1 MWNYYNNSKI
11 NKQFHKY
18 NFKGHDKKS
27 FFINNGTLGL
37 RTLEPGVITT
47 SELKAVN
54 TYLKKNIKK
63 TGKIWYRFFINHVK
77 TKKPL
82 ETRMGK
88 GKGNFDTYVSA
99 VKSGRIIIEIK
110 TPSSLVSEKL
120 LDQVRRKLSVRTT
133 VVFFKV

>member
-1 MWNYYNNSKI
+1 MWNYYNNNKI

-18 NFKGHDKKS
+18 NFKGYDKRS
-27 FFINNGTLGL
+27 FFINNGLVGI
-37 RTLEPGVITT
+37 RTLEPGFIST

-54 TYLKKNIKK
+54 LFLKKNIKK
-63 TGKIWYRFFINHVK
+63 SGKIWYRFFINHVK

-110 TPSSLVSEKL
+110 TPSLLISERL
-120 LDQVRRKLSVRTT
+120 LDQVRRKISVKTE
-133 VVFFKV
+133 VVYFKV